1 MRWTSASMRCLAGI
15 ALLPTDVGEVLD
27 SLYPELPV
35 TFFERYSKLIGI
47 AFSAI
52 LLVTRSSNF
61 TFMGA
66 V

>member
-1 MRWTSASMRCLAGI
+1 MRCLAGI
-15 ALLPTDVGEVLD
+15 ALLPTDVGVVLD
-27 SLYPELPV
+27 SLSPELPV
-35 TFFERYSKLIGI
+35 TFLEHNSKLIGI

-52 LLVTRSSNF
+52 LLVTRSSDF